1 MMKKGSRTK
10 STGMSYD
17 SMVVLFKLVTGE
29 TIITQILH
37 EDNSF
42 FIIKSPHKINIEYDR
57 EKKIRMMS
65 ETQWVSDLA
74 DENGVIFLAKHG
86 VIGFGLVTEEHKK
99 IYLDAVKFYE
109 SDNHE
114 EDTDTTEEQDQLLK
128 EINTP
133 KTFH

>member
-1 MMKKGSRTK
+1 MKKGSRTK

>member
-1 MMKKGSRTK
+1 MKKGSRTK

-37 EDNSF
+37 EDTSF

-114 EDTDTTEEQDQLLK
+114 EDTDTTEEQDQLLQ

-133 KTFH
+133 KIYH